1 VADAPGVVDGRPAI
15 EQPSGMTTNGETSA
29 AGFDL
34 GEIDRLLTT
43 TRAVRKRLD
52 LARPVEREVL
62 LECLRL
68 GLQAPSGGNVQPWR
82 WMIVDDPDKRAGLAD
97 LYRRAYE
104 PYIALQREAIVSAGG
119 SDDNAIL
126 RSSDHLAEHL
136 AEVPVH
142 VIPCLLGRLPDDAG
156 VVGTAGFYG
165 SILPAVWSFMLAL
178 RSRGLGSAFT
188 TLHLAHEREA
198 GELLGIPDTVTQV
211 ALLPVA
217 YTVGHDFKPADRK
230 PPEAVAYLN
239 TWKHRPGAAS

>member
-1 VADAPGVVDGRPAI
+1 
-15 EQPSGMTTNGETSA
+15 MTTSDA
-29 AGFDL
+29 ISPAGFDL
-34 GEIDRLLTT
+34 GEVDRLLTT

-52 LARPVEREVL
+52 LGRPVEREVL
-62 LECLRL
+62 LDCLRV
-68 GLQAPSGGNVQPWR
+68 GLQAPSGGNIQPWR
-82 WMIVDDPDKRAGLAD
+82 WLIVDDADKRAGLAE

-104 PYIALQREAIVSAGG
+104 PYIALQRQAIVAAGG

-142 VIPCLLGRLPDDAG
+142 VIPCLLDRLPESPG
-156 VVGTAGFYG
+156 VVDSAGFYG

-188 TLHLAHEREA
+188 TLHLAYEREA

-217 YTVGHDFKPADRK
+217 YTIGHDFKPADRK
-230 PPEAVAYLN
+230 PPESVTYVN
-239 TWKHRPGAAS
+239 TWKHRPT